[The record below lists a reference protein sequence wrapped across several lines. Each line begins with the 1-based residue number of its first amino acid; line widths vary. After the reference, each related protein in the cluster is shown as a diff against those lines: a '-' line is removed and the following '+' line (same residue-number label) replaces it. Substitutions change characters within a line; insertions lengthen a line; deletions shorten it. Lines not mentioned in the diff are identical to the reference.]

1 MLTLSVV
8 TEIGTATVEN
18 NMVNFQKN
26 KNKSTILPTN
36 STTSYISEKNI
47 NLERYM
53 HPNVH
58 STIIYNS
65 QDMATTQVSVNR

>member
-18 NMVNFQKN
+18 NMENFQKN

-36 STTSYISEKNI
+36 SY
-47 NLERYM
+47 
-53 HPNVH
+53 
-58 STIIYNS
+58 IYNY
-65 QDMATTQVSVNR
+65 